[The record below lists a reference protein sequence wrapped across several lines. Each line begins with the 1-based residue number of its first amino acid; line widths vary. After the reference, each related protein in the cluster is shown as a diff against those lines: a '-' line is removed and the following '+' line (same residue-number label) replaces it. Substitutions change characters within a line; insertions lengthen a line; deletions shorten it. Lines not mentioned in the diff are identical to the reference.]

1 MKAEAAI
8 YLPIEDV
15 KEQTPDYE
23 FAEKANSEIS
33 TTLFNAHIQKL
44 YINTRDFCKNLSY
57 YSKTELAQRYI
68 LGALTNIING
78 EPVTN
83 RTMLDSLFNT
93 YAPALNATLEQTGY
107 NSITA
112 MKDAAM
118 AGNIN
123 AANFITGFANG
134 LNAIEEEKDL
144 LLKNPKYG
152 EEIPIDIVE
161 KCKFGY
167 NMPAVE
173 HKVPLGKSAIDY
185 IKDISPV
192 EMEIDAHVKNEYAEV
207 WAMNDFSNKIV
218 DAMLKKEFVIL
229 RIGKTI
235 YEDVIVFEYEPEI
248 TNIYDITFTLKLKYG
263 YNLGRESR
271 LNRDGLWTVNSG
283 IRSRVFENL
292 FGSSEYLGQGRVEK
306 VYPWETTLIESAKK
320 TLGRDKITIDGQ
332 EL

>member
-15 KEQTPDYE
+15 KEQSPDYE

-33 TTLFNAHIQKL
+33 TALFNAHIQKL

-57 YSKTELAQRYI
+57 YPKTELAQRYI

-123 AANFITGFANG
+123 AANFIAGFANG

-144 LLKNPKYG
+144 LLRNPKYG

-173 HKVPLGKSAIDY
+173 HKVPLGQNAIDY

-192 EMEIDAHVKNEYAEV
+192 NMEIDAHVKNEYAEV
-207 WAMNDFSNKIV
+207 WAMNDFSNKII
-218 DAMLKKEFVIL
+218 DAMMKKEFVIL

-235 YEDVIVFEYEPEI
+235 YENVIITDYIPTI
-248 TNIYDITFTLKLKYG
+248 TNIYDISFTLKLF
-263 YNLGRESR
+263 YNSFLGRSSKR
-271 LNRDGLWTVNSG
+271 NSKG
-283 IRSRVFENL
+283 YHIINANINQEVANMLAQE
-292 FGSSEYLGQGRVEK
+292 EYLGQGKVEE
-306 VYPWETTLIESAKK
+306 VTIEDTALIEAFKK
-320 TLGRDKITIDGQ
+320 AMNLTKVKVQGEYI
-332 EL
+332 